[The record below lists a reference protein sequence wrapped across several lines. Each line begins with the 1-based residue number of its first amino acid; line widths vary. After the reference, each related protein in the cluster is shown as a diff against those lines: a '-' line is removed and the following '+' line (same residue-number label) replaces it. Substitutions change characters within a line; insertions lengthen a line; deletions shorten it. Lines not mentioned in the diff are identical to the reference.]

1 MFKELL
7 VTRPGGNRD
16 KYVGHIWFA
25 GNHTFEGNESCR
37 KANVHS
43 SFREP
48 NTISDKTAV
57 PSALLLEL
65 VERFAVFAPT
75 SDRIINE
82 RCRSQ
87 SRLYVRH
94 VRQFQLWALKMHDS
108 SAKVP
113 SGLLNGNVNQYG
125 DYDQCL
131 EVGTEPDHPV
141 QGKYCLAYLDLDLKT
156 TAAAVVPE
164 TVKEVNTL
172 LHSYHAMR
180 SQFHDPG
187 HRIPRF
193 SAINWAFCLPST
205 CTAEDLQQALQEA
218 FEPYNNHT
226 ELALKVKVDPAMCYT
241 RQGQPVTFTALCAIL
256 FFVAIIAAT
265 VIGTFRDYCNISQSE
280 DSTFW
285 KLVKCFSLRRNW
297 KTLSNTKSS
306 PDDVKS
312 VHGLRAINA
321 LALIMFHKSAAFQF
335 NPYTNRT
342 AMQWSLSLAW
352 SIIGRTSI
360 IYTDSF
366 IMFSGLL
373 TSYSF
378 LKDLERNKCLNVWEK
393 YISRYI
399 RFTPNLLAIIL
410 FCTYVMTHL
419 GSGPQWNLVVQHH
432 ADICQETMW
441 RNFLYIHN
449 YFGFQNMCL
458 THTHQLGIDMQL
470 FLISPLVVYLL
481 WKSRWLGVLLIL
493 TVCWWSTVLRYT
505 VTYNN
510 NLSTVVYFGVPVAK
524 LFDTANLSYILP
536 THRATIYLIGVLVG
550 YWLRNMRKIHLN
562 KMAVGV
568 GWTVAIALALLAMCG
583 PYHMARLHYSYNP
596 EDAALYNAWS
606 PIVWSG
612 FLIWAIFATEQG
624 YGGVIGDLL
633 RWKGFVVFTRVA
645 YAVYLT
651 QFPIFFYNVGT
662 TRHSHYYR
670 PYMLFEMG
678 EVTCILI
685 AAVGMTL
692 LFDLPA
698 QEIKKTF
705 WRSSS
710 SYSYLDV
717 LQLVAKERYILLAH
731 TNVRKNFAVS
741 YLAGDGDAIEKIY
754 GKETK
759 LSRANR

>member
-1 MFKELL
+1 MKIHAVLRLAKNRRHMVIMIISLADSTEKNGTHL
-7 VTRPGGNRD
+7 VTVLIAYLANALVVLSSTAEDRD
-16 KYVGHIWFA
+16 IEVRISVGSEPPRLEGHIESVHFPLLHHA
-25 GNHTFEGNESCR
+25 TPNEHNLYGAARRGENKFCRAILTSTVPIHEPPLLNHVFSEVKEVYGNQTNLCW
-37 KANVHS
+37 
-43 SFREP
+43 
-48 NTISDKTAV
+48 
-57 PSALLLEL
+57 
-65 VERFAVFAPT
+65 ERGLNPGPPT
-75 SDRIINE
+75 QKYDTLPLDRQVTN
-82 RCRSQ
+82 SW
-87 SRLYVRH
+87 SRLYVRN

-141 QGKYCLAYLDLDLKT
+141 QGKYCLAYLDLDLKS
-156 TAAAVVPE
+156 TAAAVPE

-205 CTAEDLQQALQEA
+205 CTAEDLQQSLQEA

-265 VIGTFRDYCNISQSE
+265 VIGTFRDYCNVSQTE

-393 YISRYI
+393 YLSRYI

-481 WKSRWLGVLLIL
+481 WKIRWLGVLLIL
-493 TVCWWSTVLRYT
+493 TVCWWSTALRYT

-510 NLSTVVYFGVPVAK
+510 HLSTVVYFGVPVAK

-612 FLIWAIFATEQG
+612 FLIWVIFATEQG
-624 YGGVIGDLL
+624 YGGVVGDLL

-670 PYMLFEMG
+670 PYML
-678 EVTCILI
+678 
-685 AAVGMTL
+685 
-692 LFDLPA
+692 
-698 QEIKKTF
+698 
-705 WRSSS
+705 
-710 SYSYLDV
+710 
-717 LQLVAKERYILLAH
+717 
-731 TNVRKNFAVS
+731 VRKTTV
-741 YLAGDGDAIEKIY
+741 
-754 GKETK
+754 TP
-759 LSRANR
+759 

>member
-1 MFKELL
+1 ML
-7 VTRPGGNRD
+7 
-16 KYVGHIWFA
+16 
-25 GNHTFEGNESCR
+25 
-37 KANVHS
+37 AN
-43 SFREP
+43 
-48 NTISDKTAV
+48 I
-57 PSALLLEL
+57 
-65 VERFAVFAPT
+65 
-75 SDRIINE
+75 
-82 RCRSQ
+82 
-87 SRLYVRH
+87 
-94 VRQFQLWALKMHDS
+94 
-108 SAKVP
+108 
-113 SGLLNGNVNQYG
+113 
-125 DYDQCL
+125 
-131 EVGTEPDHPV
+131 
-141 QGKYCLAYLDLDLKT
+141 
-156 TAAAVVPE
+156 
-164 TVKEVNTL
+164 
-172 LHSYHAMR
+172 
-180 SQFHDPG
+180 
-187 HRIPRF
+187 
-193 SAINWAFCLPST
+193 
-205 CTAEDLQQALQEA
+205 
-218 FEPYNNHT
+218 
-226 ELALKVKVDPAMCYT
+226 
-241 RQGQPVTFTALCAIL
+241 
-256 FFVAIIAAT
+256 
-265 VIGTFRDYCNISQSE
+265 
-280 DSTFW
+280 
-285 KLVKCFSLRRNW
+285 
-297 KTLSNTKSS
+297 
-306 PDDVKS
+306 
-312 VHGLRAINA
+312 GLRAP
-321 LALIMFHKSAAFQF
+321 LIVE
-335 NPYTNRT
+335 YRRYE
-342 AMQWSLSLAW
+342 SLSLAW

-399 RFTPNLLAIIL
+399 RFTPNLVAIIL

-449 YFGFQNMCL
+449 YFGFQNMSNNLDQSVACIGGHADYVKHFWITSEEEIGLDWCL

-493 TVCWWSTVLRYT
+493 IVCWWSTALRYT

-550 YWLRNMRKIHLN
+550 YWLRNMRKIHLS
-562 KMAVGV
+562 KMAVSV

-612 FLIWAIFATEQG
+612 FLIWVIFATEQG
-624 YGGVIGDLL
+624 YGGVVGDLL

-670 PYMLFEMG
+670 PYMLPRG
-678 EVTCILI
+678 VVVS
-685 AAVGMTL
+685 A
-692 LFDLPA
+692 P
-698 QEIKKTF
+698 
-705 WRSSS
+705 
-710 SYSYLDV
+710 SYESRCRWGDSW
-717 LQLVAKERYILLAH
+717 LVP
-731 TNVRKNFAVS
+731 
-741 YLAGDGDAIEKIY
+741 
-754 GKETK
+754 
-759 LSRANR
+759 